1 MLAPSE
7 GDNHYST
14 SIPEEEHSKDI
25 PTVPSSNPPLR
36 QNFIFDVPE
45 ASVPAV
51 EIC

>member
-7 GDNHYST
+7 DT
-14 SIPEEEHSKDI
+14 IITLSIVEEKYFKDI
-25 PTVPSSNPPLR
+25 PTVPNSNPPLR